1 MKDKKITVDGVELIP
16 VGRYCMRIVDWKIR
30 KQCKTKCEIEE
41 QMEAVK

>member
-16 VGRYCMRIVDWKIR
+16 VGQVLYAYRGLENP
-30 KQCKTKCEIEE
+30 QIEE